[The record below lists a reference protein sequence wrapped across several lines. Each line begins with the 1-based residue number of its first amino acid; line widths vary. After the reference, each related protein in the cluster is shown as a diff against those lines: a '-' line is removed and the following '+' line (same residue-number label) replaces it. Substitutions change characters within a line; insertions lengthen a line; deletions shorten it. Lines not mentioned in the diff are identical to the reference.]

1 MKKMLI
7 LVLLIV
13 CGGTYFKDNL
23 TSGLDSH
30 VQSMGMSLPTLGV
43 GRFSE
48 LWGKVTAMLPWQQAG
63 GASFGFSQAGQA
75 LAARPGPS
83 NAPTASSAY
92 TGSFGQNGGSFGQN
106 GARGPDLGNIPAELV
121 RFMTPSLLT
130 TTPAGTQNLSPE
142 ARVALQLIMAQARA
156 NPVAFKEQLSAAA
169 KASSGPR

>member
-30 VQSMGMSLPTLGV
+30 VQSVGMSLPTLGV

-48 LWGKVTAMLPWQQAG
+48 VWGKVTAMLPWQQAG
-63 GASFGFSQAGQA
+63 GASFGFNQAGQA

-92 TGSFGQNGGSFGQN
+92 SGSFGQS

-142 ARVALQLIMAQARA
+142 ARVALQLITAQARA
-156 NPVAFKEQLSAAA
+156 NPAAFKEQLSAAA

>member
-23 TSGLDSH
+23 TAGLDGH
-30 VQSMGMSLPTLGV
+30 VQSVGLSLPTLGV

-48 LWGKVTAMLPWQQAG
+48 VWGKVTAMLPWQQAG
-63 GASFGFSQAGQA
+63 GASFGFNQAGQA

-92 TGSFGQNGGSFGQN
+92 TGSFGQS
-106 GARGPDLGNIPAELV
+106 GALGPDLGNIPAELV